1 MDTKDN
7 LLRDALDLLE
17 DIGFNVLE
25 HEHTCYDEDD
35 EGEDYKC
42 YCGVE
47 EILGKIAILN
57 KRNRLLSENSIK
69 TVTHE

>member
-1 MDTKDN
+1 MDSKDK
-7 LLRDALDLLE
+7 LIADTLDLLN
-17 DIGFNVLE
+17 DIGFNVLQ

-35 EGEDYKC
+35 EGDDYKC

-57 KRNRLLSENSIK
+57 KRSRLLSANSKINI
-69 TVTHE
+69 